1 VPKVGNE
8 KDNKTRIHHVVGAV
22 IYWVWNR
29 RETVISSSNAIVVAT
44 EKDNTYLSLP
54 CVPDVHS
61 NGLKDRWI
69 MRLEEARII
78 GLKPDPDCINSGGF
92 IQEERSLSGHIL
104 ELVGILSPI
113 PRRLSP
119 NGTWDY

>member
-1 VPKVGNE
+1 MKKIIKPAFIILLVLLFIGFGIV
-8 KDNKTRIHHVVGAV
+8 
-22 IYWVWNR
+22 
-29 RETVISSSNAIVVAT
+29 RETVISSSIAIVVAN

-54 CVPDVHS
+54 CVPDVHG

-78 GLKPDPDCINSGGF
+78 GLKPDPNCIDSGGF

-104 ELVGILSPI
+104 ELLGVLPPI
-113 PRRLSP
+113 PRRLNP
-119 NGTWDY
+119 DGTWNY